1 MQVAFHCCYSEPHIS
16 PGRVPTPLPATLDPL
31 QELLDVDG
39 LKQPRG
45 VPKAG
50 STKSFAGYSGRHLL
64 P

>member
-1 MQVAFHCCYSEPHIS
+1 MQVAFHCCHAEAHIS

-31 QELLDVDG
+31 RELLDVDG